1 MKMNIPTNNLLLYF
15 ARVGCLWWNCLKESF
30 HPKLVLTRF
39 PVLPLRSMATYG
51 NSKWANWIA
60 PPRQKC
66 SCSCERESWGGG
78 WIWILRRTN
87 EWLPEAF
94 VGAKLQRW
102 ITGALRSGGD
112 GTLVGERRS
121 PPPQYNCE
129 ESILLRSNMHWWQLG
144 LREQVKEGHHG
155 LLLQE

>member
-1 MKMNIPTNNLLLYF
+1 MKMNIPTNNLF
-15 ARVGCLWWNCLKESF
+15 IVFCQGG
-30 HPKLVLTRF
+30 
-39 PVLPLRSMATYG
+39 LPLVELPQGIFPSQVGAHAISCPSAEKYG

-87 EWLPEAF
+87 ERLPEAF

-102 ITGALRSGGD
+102 ITGALHSGGD

-121 PPPQYNCE
+121 PRPQYNCE

-144 LREQVKEGHHG
+144 LREQVKKGHHG